1 MPFKLLV
8 LEDEPDIRELLNITL
23 VKAGY
28 QVTLVGRVHEALYQI
43 GLQLPDL
50 FMLDWMLPDQ
60 SGLYLL
66 RKIRSQEAF
75 VKTPIMMLTAR
86 SAENDKVMAFESGA
100 DDYLTKPF
108 SPRELTVRVGALLR
122 RAMPADEEKIQVLGD
137 AHICHNTFTVKV
149 KEIHLKLQPMEFRFL
164 QFLLTRPNWIFTRS
178 KLIESVWGSRAN
190 IDERTV
196 DAHIMRLRKTLH
208 PISHSLKIE
217 TVRGEGYR
225 LTSVTGDQA

>member
-43 GLQLPDL
+43 GLQVPDL
-50 FMLDWMLPDQ
+50 FILDWMLPDQ

-86 SAENDKVMAFESGA
+86 SAENDKVMAFESGT

-149 KEIHLKLQPMEFRFL
+149 NEIHLKLQPMEFRFL
-164 QFLLTRPNWIFTRS
+164 KFLLTRPNWIFTRS

>member
-43 GLQLPDL
+43 GLQVPDL

-75 VKTPIMMLTAR
+75 VKTPVMMLTAR
-86 SAENDKVMAFESGA
+86 SAENDKVMAFEGGA

-108 SPRELTVRVGALLR
+108 STRELTLRVAALLR
-122 RAMPADEEKIQVLGD
+122 RALPEEEKIQVFGD
-137 AHICHNTFTVKV
+137 AYICHNTFTVKV
-149 KEIHLKLQPMEFRFL
+149 KEIHLKLHPMEFRFL
-164 QFLLTRPNWIFTRS
+164 QFLLVRPNWIFTRS
-178 KLIESVWGSRAN
+178 KLIDSVWGSRAQ

>member
-43 GLQLPDL
+43 GLQVPDL

-149 KEIHLKLQPMEFRFL
+149 NEIHLKLQPMEFRFL

>member
-1 MPFKLLV
+1 
-8 LEDEPDIRELLNITL
+8 
-23 VKAGY
+23 
-28 QVTLVGRVHEALYQI
+28 
-43 GLQLPDL
+43 
-50 FMLDWMLPDQ
+50 
-60 SGLYLL
+60 
-66 RKIRSQEAF
+66 
-75 VKTPIMMLTAR
+75 MMLTAR

-149 KEIHLKLQPMEFRFL
+149 NEIHLKLQPMEFRFL

-225 LTSVTGDQA
+225 LTSVTGAQA